1 MPCISPYLYGLFK
14 RVYVGET
21 VEELRLRYNNY
32 QSKDHKYQKLESC
45 MQQQLFQHFH
55 SEGHHCYL
63 EEISIRFTDKTDPSE
78 PLKSENYWSSILKT
92 MAPWGL
98 IAKDSV

>member
-1 MPCISPYLYGLFK
+1 M
-14 RVYVGET
+14 
-21 VEELRLRYNNY
+21 VEELRWRYNNY
-32 QSKDHKYQKLESC
+32 QSKDHKYQKLESR
-45 MQQQLFQHFH
+45 MQQLFQHVN

-63 EEISIRFTDKTDPSE
+63 EEISIRFTDETDPSE
-78 PLKSENYWSSILKT
+78 PLKSENYWSSIRKT